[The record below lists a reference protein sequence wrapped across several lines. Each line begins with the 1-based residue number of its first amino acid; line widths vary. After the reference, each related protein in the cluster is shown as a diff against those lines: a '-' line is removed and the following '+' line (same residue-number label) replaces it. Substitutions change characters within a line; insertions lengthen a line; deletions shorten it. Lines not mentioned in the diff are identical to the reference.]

1 MHAIFPCTLD
11 GKIFLHECTRFYRA
25 LLKTTSKYRGFI
37 HLCKIRKLCLGV
49 CKLARHTLL
58 HITLKKR
65 RPFTSPA
72 HAAASSISIHI
83 TPALPYALYY
93 SSAAGYDK
101 IAAKKPPRAFCGTAV
116 NANAYLVISSQ
127 CSFSWRICG
136 RLRPLSCSLLCSK
149 CPLRICARL
158 RRTSA

>member
-1 MHAIFPCTLD
+1 MHDTQPCKD
-11 GKIFLHECTRFYRA
+11 RGSFWLHLCTKSSRA
-25 LLKTTSKYRGFI
+25 NLKTTSKYRGFV
-37 HLCKIRKLCLGV
+37 HECKIRKLCLGV
-49 CKLARHTLL
+49 CNLARYPLL

-127 CSFSWRICG
+127 CSFSWRLCG